1 MIGHTD
7 TFASREYNQQLSL
20 KRATAIKDRLVRD
33 GLNPKSISVAG
44 RGERDLAVKTG
55 PGVHESRNRRV
66 EITVR

>member
-20 KRATAIKDRLVRD
+20 KRADAIKDRLVHD

-44 RGERDLAVKTG
+44 RGERDLAVQDRTG
-55 PGVHESRNRRV
+55 GA
-66 EITVR
+66 